1 MATNRQDRRNS
12 SIISALVHH
21 ITNDLSASSIRHDY
35 THDGYAQKLLSSVPN
50 YHLEITHQYTHDMDE
65 LHKSQLTPA
74 NTKASEDTVGPTHG
88 EALQHYKTQD
98 NRECVHAAQS
108 TDLLKIL
115 ETTAKDMNI
124 HICTTKKLV
133 CNAAKKDWSTEYT
146 ETLV

>member
-35 THDGYAQKLLSSVPN
+35 THDGYAQKLLSSVLN

-65 LHKSQLTPA
+65 LHKSHLTPA
-74 NTKASEDTVGPTHG
+74 NKKTSEDTVGPTHG

-98 NRECVHAAQS
+98 NRECVHTPQS
-108 TDLLKIL
+108 ADVLKIL
-115 ETTAKDMNI
+115 ETNARDMNI
-124 HICTTKKLV
+124 HICTTKKASV
-133 CNAAKKDWSTEYT
+133 
-146 ETLV
+146 